1 MDSIFFPLAF
11 GPLAVYL
18 LLFGW
23 LNLSRR
29 PVLMSGTRDIYA
41 LGVAVS
47 GMVFVGPFNLFLPE
61 PARIRFGF
69 LVWLLVA
76 VLYVLC
82 VILLTMLV
90 RPRLVIYNMTLQQLG
105 PVLTAMMDRMGW
117 KYDWSGNILT
127 ISQLKVQCEID
138 SFSSFRNI
146 VLRGASAGQ
155 SCNGWQRFGVALRA
169 ELKVIEVVSN
179 PLGKLMVCFGLL
191 GLSFCCVWI
200 FAKRSLILQGFFEI
214 L

>member
-1 MDSIFFPLAF
+1 MNSVFFPLAF

-18 LLFGW
+18 LLFGC

-29 PVLMSGTRDIYA
+29 PILMSGTRDIYA

-47 GMVFVGPFNLFLPE
+47 GMVFAGPFNLFLPE

-69 LVWLLVA
+69 FVWLLVA

-105 PVLTAMMDRMGW
+105 PVLTAMMERMGW
-117 KYDWSGNILT
+117 KYDWSGNIVT
-127 ISQLKVQCEID
+127 ISHLKVQCEID

-146 VLRGASAGQ
+146 VLRDVSAGQ
-155 SCNGWQRFGVALRA
+155 RRNDWQRFGVALRA
-169 ELKVIEVVSN
+169 ELKAIEVVSN

-191 GLSFCCVWI
+191 GLGFCFAWI
-200 FAKRSLILQGFFEI
+200 LAKRSLILPGFFE
-214 L
+214 LL